1 MNRFPGKA
9 VIAGVLLASLWLGS
23 SAVARS
29 QQANEQADP
38 ETTTRVTL
46 GGISGEPGA
55 NVVVPVYFT
64 PAQGAAVGRLRLEVT
79 YVSVNMKYSKFDKG
93 IAAELGGVDVT
104 VEVTEGKNDKDLA
117 TQTLTIT
124 ASFLDP
130 QPPATGIPSGLL
142 AYVTLSIGRDGR
154 PASIGLRPT
163 IEATLVSG
171 GPVPNLRAFPAQV
184 DVLAPGTQ
192 PLLTCFFFTH

>member
-1 MNRFPGKA
+1 MNRVRNRFLTA
-9 VIAGVLLASLWLGS
+9 AVLLASLWLASPAG
-23 SAVARS
+23 AQS

-46 GGISGEPGA
+46 GGTSGEPGA
-55 NVVVPVYFT
+55 NVVVPIYFS
-64 PAQGAAVGRLRLEVT
+64 PARGVAVARVRLEVT
-79 YVSVNMKYSKFDKG
+79 YVSVNMKYSKLDKG
-93 IAAELGGVDVT
+93 IAAELGGVDVA
-104 VEVTEGKNDKDLA
+104 VEVKEGKNDRDLA

-124 ASFLDP
+124 ASFLAP
-130 QPPATGIPSGLL
+130 QPPPTGIPSGLL
-142 AYVTLSIGRDGR
+142 AYVTLSIGKDGR

-163 IEATLVSG
+163 VEATLVAG
-171 GPVPNLRAFPAQV
+171 GAVPNLRAFPTQV

>member
-1 MNRFPGKA
+1 MSHRRINLIA
-9 VIAGVLLASLWLGS
+9 VALLASLWLAS
-23 SAVARS
+23 PAVAQT

-38 ETTTRVTL
+38 ESTTRVTL
-46 GGISGEPGA
+46 GGTSGEPGA
-55 NVVVPVYFT
+55 NVVVPIYFS
-64 PAQGAAVGRLRLEVT
+64 PARGIAVARLRLEVT
-79 YVSVNMKYSKFDKG
+79 FVSVNMKYSKLDKG
-93 IAAELGGVDVT
+93 IAAELGGVDVAI
-104 VEVTEGKNDKDLA
+104 EVKEGKNDRDLA

-124 ASFLDP
+124 ASFLAP
-130 QPPATGIPSGLL
+130 QPPPAGIPSGLL

-163 IEATLVSG
+163 VEATLVAG
-171 GPVPNLRAFPAQV
+171 GPVPNLRAFPTQV